1 MLQII
6 EEFCRIFKSAE
17 SFNTFSEYYVERIL
31 AMALT
36 SKMALHPDCHHNCSD
51 SMLMQLTIYMTN
63 SKVYFPTNIL
73 EMLSSLIY
81 LLLLQPSIRKTKIV
95 ANQDSFVQEFIVFKK
110 VENLDM

>member
-1 MLQII
+1 
-6 EEFCRIFKSAE
+6 
-17 SFNTFSEYYVERIL
+17 
-31 AMALT
+31 MALT

-81 LLLLQPSIRKTKIV
+81 LPLLLLQPSIRKTKIV